1 MFLCFHSL
9 PVFCQLYTEDE
20 RWYWQLN
27 FGSILTIVSLL
38 CHTCTLSNIYIIAD
52 VIGSLK

>member
-52 VIGSLK
+52 VIDSLK